1 MKDYIQSFLID
12 YIDDNPNC
20 GLSTNDILDAS
31 DYMWMNFDLTDIDN
45 QLDNLLHD
53 YLAKHSTEA

>member
-12 YIDDNPNC
+12 YIEDNPNC

-31 DYMWMNFDLTDIDN
+31 DYMWINFDLTDTDN
-45 QLDNLLHD
+45 QLDSLLQQ
-53 YLAKHSTEA
+53 YFAKK